1 LRDNDNDVDPTLIG
15 ILIGVIFLLIM
26 LSRRRFDVQA
36 VIYFADGRVAVA
48 RRVAILHDGAELY
61 LAGNA
66 AVLAYVRTP
75 PIVVR
80 SFPSGLGM
88 RILFAE
94 MSSPHSAV
102 AVDLTTTET
111 RAASYLSLMC
121 PSETRECLRQL
132 VEKVSRRMADKL
144 RVALLAEDV
153 WLAVD
158 VSPSTV
164 VDVMKSLL
172 LHISVV
178 FRDAANVAEKI
189 YQDYRTTATLLRAL
203 RRGGGPL
210 RQIIILLIILLAIA
224 FLLPTLMPMMQGLL
238 PPLPR

>member
-1 LRDNDNDVDPTLIG
+1 MDATLIG
-15 ILIGVIFLLIM
+15 VLIGGVFLIVLLM
-26 LSRRRFDVQA
+26 RRRFDVQA

-48 RRVAILHDGAELY
+48 RRVAVLHDGAELY
-61 LAGNA
+61 LVHST

-75 PIVVR
+75 PTVIR

-102 AVDLTTTET
+102 ATDLTATEA
-111 RAASYLSLMC
+111 RAASYLSLIC
-121 PSETRECLRQL
+121 QGAETRGCIKQL
-132 VEKVSRRMADKL
+132 VEKVSKRMADKL
-144 RVALLAEDV
+144 RVALLADDV

-158 VSPSTV
+158 VSPNTV

-172 LHISVV
+172 LHISVT

-189 YQDYRTTATLLRAL
+189 YQDYKTTASLLKAL
-203 RRGGGPL
+203 RRGGSPL
-210 RQIIILLIILLAIA
+210 KMLLIAAVVLTAII
-224 FLLPTLMPMMQGLL
+224 FLLPMLMPMIQSLL
-238 PPLPR
+238 PPAPG

>member
-1 LRDNDNDVDPTLIG
+1 MDPTLIG
-15 ILIGVIFLLIM
+15 ALIGAVFLIFILG
-26 LSRRRFDVQA
+26 RRRFDIQA
-36 VIYFADGRVAVA
+36 VIYFADGRVATA

-80 SFPSGLGM
+80 SFPHGLGM

-94 MSSPHSAV
+94 MSSPHSAI
-102 AVDLTTTET
+102 ATDLTATEA
-111 RAASYLSLMC
+111 RAASYLSLIC
-121 PSETRECLRQL
+121 QSETRECLKQL

-144 RVALLAEDV
+144 RVALLADDV

-158 VSPSTV
+158 MSPSTV

-172 LHISVV
+172 LHISVT

-189 YQDYRTTATLLRAL
+189 YQDYKTTAALLKAL

-210 RQIIILLIILLAIA
+210 RQIMIILIILLAIA
-224 FLLPTLMPMMQGLL
+224 FLLPTIIPAIQNLL
-238 PPLPR
+238 PQPPG

>member
-1 LRDNDNDVDPTLIG
+1 VDPTLIG
-15 ILIGVIFLLIM
+15 ALVGVAFLMMI

-36 VIYFADGRVAVA
+36 VIYFADGRVLIA
-48 RRVAILHDGAELY
+48 RRTAILHDGAELY
-61 LAGNA
+61 LAGTT

-94 MSSPHSAV
+94 MSSPHSAI
-102 AVDLTTTET
+102 ATDLTATEA
-111 RAASYLSLMC
+111 RAASYLSLIC
-121 PSETRECLRQL
+121 QTESRECLKQL
-132 VEKVSRRMADKL
+132 VEKVSRRAADKL
-144 RVALLAEDV
+144 RVALLADDV

-172 LHISVV
+172 LHISVT

-189 YQDYRTTATLLRAL
+189 YQDYKTTAALLRAL

-210 RQIIILLIILLAIA
+210 RQLLIIMIILIAIA
-224 FLLPTLMPMMQGLL
+224 FLLPSLMPAIQGIL
-238 PPLPR
+238 PAPG

>member
-1 LRDNDNDVDPTLIG
+1 LYYSKDVVDTTLIG
-15 ILIGVIFLLIM
+15 ALIGVAFLVFL

-48 RRVAILHDGAELY
+48 RRIAVLHDGAELY

-75 PIVVR
+75 PMVLR
-80 SFPSGLGM
+80 SFPHGLGM

-102 AVDLTTTET
+102 ATDLTATET
-111 RAASYLSLMC
+111 RAASYLSLIC
-121 PSETRECLRQL
+121 QTESRECLKQL

-144 RVALLAEDV
+144 RVALLADDV

-172 LHISVV
+172 LHISVT
-178 FRDAANVAEKI
+178 FRDAANVAEKM
-189 YQDYRTTATLLRAL
+189 YQDYKTTAALLRAL

-210 RQIIILLIILLAIA
+210 RQILILIIIFAAIA
-224 FLLPTLMPMMQGLL
+224 FLLPTLMPAIQGLL
-238 PPLPR
+238 PAPP

>member
-1 LRDNDNDVDPTLIG
+1 MDATLIG
-15 ILIGVIFLLIM
+15 ALIGVVFLFVL

-61 LAGNA
+61 LLNNV

-75 PIVVR
+75 PVVVR
-80 SFPSGLGM
+80 SFPSGLGL
-88 RILFAE
+88 RLLFAE

-102 AVDLTTTET
+102 ATDLTATEA
-111 RAASYLSLMC
+111 RVASYLSLIC
-121 PSETRECLRQL
+121 QGTEARSCIKQL
-132 VEKVSRRMADKL
+132 AEKVSRRMADKL
-144 RVALLAEDV
+144 RVALLADDV

-158 VSPSTV
+158 MTPGVV

-172 LHISVV
+172 LHISVT

-189 YQDYRTTATLLRAL
+189 YQDYRTTAALLRAL

-210 RQIIILLIILLAIA
+210 RQILILIIIFAAVA
-224 FLLPTLMPMMQGLL
+224 FLLPMLLPMMQGLL
-238 PPLPR
+238 PAPP